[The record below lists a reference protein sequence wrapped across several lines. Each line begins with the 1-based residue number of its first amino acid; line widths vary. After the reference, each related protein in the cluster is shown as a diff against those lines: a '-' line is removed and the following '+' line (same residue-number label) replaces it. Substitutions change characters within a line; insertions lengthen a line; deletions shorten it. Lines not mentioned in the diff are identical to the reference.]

1 MSSEDK
7 VNNTRSG
14 ASIIIPTPLECA
26 SVEEK
31 LMNMKK
37 RGRPKT
43 LSPEEAQ
50 RRIIESQ
57 KKCYERRREFNEK
70 WKKEAPPM
78 QKLLLKM
85 LKENIYTNQIVIDKM
100 FEIADLMEEST
111 QEQSSIA
118 LTK

>member
-7 VNNTRSG
+7 VNNT
-14 ASIIIPTPLECA
+14 

-100 FEIADLMEEST
+100 FEIADLMDET
-111 QEQSSIA
+111 TAKQ
-118 LTK
+118 